1 MAHSDRPDY
10 AQERHIFLDGSRKEH
25 LMAKINN
32 STSPAKP
39 SFIPVAISAVA
50 CVLSLVIV
58 LLHSLRTG
66 SVVIYAAYLFT
77 PFAPIGALALA
88 RSTDI
93 KGRSNNRF
101 DIAKSDKVLKICGIF
116 AVLGFLIAI
125 PVMVEIANRFS
136 QV

>member
-1 MAHSDRPDY
+1 
-10 AQERHIFLDGSRKEH
+10 
-25 LMAKINN
+25 MAKTPNAAL
-32 STSPAKP
+32 PAKP

-50 CVLSLVIV
+50 CVLSLVVV

-66 SVVIYAAYLFT
+66 SVIIYAAYLFT
-77 PFAPIGALALA
+77 PFAPIGALAMA

-101 DIAKSDKVLKICGIF
+101 DIAKSDKVLKVCGIF
-116 AVLGFLIAI
+116 AVLGFVIAI